1 MCYAIP
7 GKIVRLDGNI
17 AIVDYFGEHRRV
29 LNEFEDITVGD
40 YVYAQGGIVIQKI
53 SKKEALLILKGWKH
67 KFFELKKLD
76 NKISTKKSR
85 GNINKNFIEIIE
97 KAKDNKKLE
106 KKELL
111 RLLKTNNKEEL
122 DLLYRTANQLRQKH
136 LKNACCIHGII
147 EFSNYC
153 RNDCFYCGI
162 RKRNKKLKRYR
173 MTIREIVER
182 AKLAVNKFGFKA
194 IVLQSGEDSWYTTEK
209 LVKIIKKIK
218 EECGVLIFIS
228 IGQRSFDCYKKMY
241 EAGARGVLFRFE
253 NSNKKLYKRF
263 HYGKKAN
270 FQNRIKLLRY
280 IDRLRY
286 IIATGSLI
294 GIPNQT
300 ENDILEDIL
309 LTKSLNAEMYSF
321 GPLIPHPET
330 PLADTN
336 LININTMLKVI
347 AVSRLVDPHAK
358 ILVTTALE
366 TLDKKNARK
375 KALLAGANSLMI
387 NVTPTKYRKLYYLYP
402 NRPDKDKEISKNIEE
417 TVNMLY
423 SLGRAPTDFG
433 LDG

>member
-1 MCYAIP
+1 
-7 GKIVRLDGNI
+7 
-17 AIVDYFGEHRRV
+17 
-29 LNEFEDITVGD
+29 
-40 YVYAQGGIVIQKI
+40 
-53 SKKEALLILKGWKH
+53 
-67 KFFELKKLD
+67 
-76 NKISTKKSR
+76 
-85 GNINKNFIEIIE
+85 
-97 KAKDNKKLE
+97 
-106 KKELL
+106 
-111 RLLKTNNKEEL
+111 
-122 DLLYRTANQLRQKH
+122 
-136 LKNACCIHGII
+136 
-147 EFSNYC
+147 
-153 RNDCFYCGI
+153 
-162 RKRNKKLKRYR
+162 
-173 MTIREIVER
+173 
-182 AKLAVNKFGFKA
+182 
-194 IVLQSGEDSWYTTEK
+194 
-209 LVKIIKKIK
+209 
-218 EECGVLIFIS
+218 
-228 IGQRSFDCYKKMY
+228 
-241 EAGARGVLFRFE
+241 
-253 NSNKKLYKRF
+253 
-263 HYGKKAN
+263 
-270 FQNRIKLLRY
+270 LRY